1 MEKKNKLW
9 MVAGIVVTVLV
20 VAGISYA
27 YWLNVFVQNDDN
39 VVITDCF
46 KMSFEEDSNSNITLE
61 QGYPLS
67 DMEGSKL
74 KPYRFSIQN
83 ICTSTN
89 AYQINIESM
98 QESTM
103 PDRVIKAKLNE
114 NSGILLRSEV
124 EPIIGEHAYIL
135 EEGIIYPNE
144 TKQYEL
150 RIWMDES
157 TTMADTDAMNK
168 EFIGKIT
175 ISASYTKTEYKDYI
189 LNGVDPVLK
198 EGLIPV
204 TIDNDGVVKKAD
216 TTTPWYSYENK
227 VWANAVILNDETK
240 SYRNNE
246 MIPESNIESYFVWIP
261 KYRYQLWDLGEYEEL
276 TEVDNTKVHEIPI
289 IFGDY
294 NTKDS
299 VDGECTTPM
308 LSGESGNCK
317 VGDYMTH
324 PAFISMESTGLW
336 VGKFETGYKGSSDK
350 TSAESNTIEPDK
362 VQIKPNVN
370 SWRGIQVA
378 NAFSS
383 SYDYKRELDSHMMKN
398 TEWGSVAYLQHSKY
412 GSASSVR
419 INNNEN
425 YVTGYSAVNEP
436 TCGYTNTNEECNR
449 YGTAEDITKPYNTE
463 VGYLASTTGNISGIY
478 DMSGGSWEYLMGV
491 MLDENGKPMSG
502 RNSDLNS
509 GFYGM
514 FGCPSCDYG
523 NSSILELTTGVKFPN
538 TKYYDLYTYSREDST
553 FQRRILG
560 DATGEMGSFKSLN
573 DGNNVIRMGSWYKNA
588 SYYTWYA
595 SPWFRRGASCFDG
608 FSAGTF
614 AFSRDSGQSWGL
626 GGYRIVLAPGGSL

>member
-9 MVAGIVVTVLV
+9 LVAGIVVTVLV

-46 KMSFEEDSNSNITLE
+46 KMSFEEDSNSNIALE

-98 QESTM
+98 KESTM

-198 EGLIPV
+198 DGLIPV
-204 TIDNDGVVKKAD
+204 TIDNDGKVHKAD

-246 MIPESNIESYFVWIP
+246 EIPESNIESYFVWIP
-261 KYRYQLWDLGEYEEL
+261 KYRYQLWDLGEYEGL
-276 TEVDNTKVHEIPI
+276 TEIDNTKVHEIPI

-294 NTKDS
+294 DTQDK
-299 VDGECTTPM
+299 DGECKTPM
-308 LSGESGNCK
+308 LSGETGNCK

-350 TSAESNTIEPDK
+350 TSAESNTNEPNK

-370 SWRGIQVA
+370 SWRNIQVA
-378 NAFSS
+378 NAFYS
-383 SYDYKRELDSHMMKN
+383 SYDYKRDFDSHMMKN
-398 TEWGSVAYLQHSKY
+398 TEWGAVAYLQHSKY
-412 GSASSVR
+412 GSMNSVR
-419 INNNEN
+419 TNNSSD
-425 YVTGYSAVNEP
+425 YVTGYSSVNEP

-449 YGTAEDITKPYNTE
+449 YGTTEDITKPYNTE

-478 DMSGGSWEYLMGV
+478 DMSGGAWEYMMTF
-491 MLDENGKPMSG
+491 MLSSDGHFASGK
-502 RNSDLNS
+502 NSKLNS
-509 GFYGM
+509 GFNGKLL
-514 FGCPSCDYG
+514 CPECDG
-523 NSSILELTTGVKFPN
+523 DTSGLTEITTGLSFP
-538 TKYYDLYTYSREDST
+538 TDSKYYHTYIYSELNTTYT
-553 FQRRILG
+553 RRILG
-560 DATGEMGSFKSLN
+560 DATGEMGPFEADFSFGTRPFN
-573 DGNNVIRMGSWYKNA
+573 SWYADDAGLN
-588 SYYTWYA
+588 YQV
-595 SPWFRRGASCFDG
+595 SPWTIRGATMEHG
-608 FSAGTF
+608 HAAGVF
-614 AFSRDSGQSWGL
+614 AFGHTAGHGNSTASF
-626 GGYRIVLAPGGSL
+626 RIVLNI